1 MKKILVVTN
10 GLSPNISTLDFA
22 CFLAQLSAAE
32 LTGVLIDNSDDEPV
46 QVSLTGKKLF
56 RARAAVQIEQP
67 VKNSLV
73 DTARLFKEYCNKK
86 KISFQ
91 LFKIKGDPVPEIVNE
106 SRFFDILVMDPDIST
121 YSGEDAPSAL
131 VKDLLAKAECP
142 VIVSPEK
149 FNAIEEIIF
158 CFDGSDSS
166 VFAIKQFAYLFPQ
179 FKNFRLSLLEV
190 SHSEKE
196 GYNESHKKMSGW
208 LSAHFPNVVHTSLK
222 GDAKTEL
229 FKYLLPKEN
238 RIVVMGAYGR
248 SQLSQFFRRSTADIL
263 IRDVDLPFFIAHL

>member
-10 GLSPNISTLDFA
+10 GYRPNISALDFA
-22 CFLAQLSAAE
+22 CFLAQLSSAE
-32 LTGVLIDNSDDEPV
+32 LTGVLIDNSDDDV
-46 QVSLTGKKLF
+46 QVSVTGKKLF
-56 RARAAVQIEQP
+56 RAKAVVQLDSP

-73 DTARLFKEYCNKK
+73 ETARIFKDHCNKK

-106 SRFFDILVMDPDIST
+106 SRFYDIMIMDPDIST

-166 VFAIKQFAYLFPQ
+166 IFAMKQFAYLFPQ
-179 FKNFRLSLLEV
+179 FKTFRLSLLEV

-196 GYNESHKKMSGW
+196 AYNESHKKMSNW
-208 LSAHFPNVVHTSLK
+208 LNGHFPNVVHTSLK

-263 IRDVDLPFFIAHL
+263 IRDVDLPFFITHL